1 MSYEDTVDYLCK
13 LLENHKE
20 GYSINSAEV
29 REFLDNYDGYFEKL
43 SNKEDVDIDWIVT
56 IINGEN

>member
-13 LLENHKE
+13 LLENHPE

-29 REFLDNYDGYFEKL
+29 REFLDNYDGYYEAL
-43 SNKEDVDIDWIVT
+43 SKKKDVDLDWIVKL
-56 IINGEN
+56 IKGEN